1 LNFESPLD
9 AHNSKFK
16 TTQGSIYVREEK
28 TYSTTLGGRELILAT
43 GKLAEQA
50 SGAVTVRYGDTII
63 LAAVVISKEP
73 REGVDFLPLTVDYEE
88 KMYSAGKIPGGFIK
102 REGRPT
108 EAATLIGRLT
118 DRPMRPLLPKQW
130 RAEIQMTITTLSS
143 DQENEPDTLSI
154 IGASAAL
161 SLSDVPFAGP
171 VGCVKVGYINGE
183 FILNPTAQQL
193 LESDLELIV
202 AGTADA
208 VSMVE
213 AGANELPEEIIL
225 DAIRFG
231 FEEGVKPTVEV
242 QRRMIEELQPKKR
255 DWTPPP
261 VDTSIQEEM
270 VSFLGDRLHEQTSNP
285 DKTIREAQTEALK
298 AEVVLRYVERAPD
311 EEKAKVL
318 ATAEKAFE
326 ALLKE
331 ELRNAILDRGERPDG
346 RGPADIRQLSVEVG
360 VLPRPHGSGLFTR
373 GQTQVLSVATLGTGA
388 DEQILD
394 GLGIED
400 KKRYIHH
407 YNFPSFS
414 TGETRRGRGPSRRD
428 IGHGALAERS
438 LIPVLPSEA
447 DFPYVIR
454 VVSEVLSSNGS
465 SSMASVCGSSLAL
478 MDAGVPIKAPVAGIA
493 MGLVESKDGTK
504 HRVLTDIQGIE
515 DALGDMDFKVAGTAK
530 GVTGLQLDLKT
541 AGLAFEIMQEATTQ
555 AREARLFILEKMA
568 ETISEPRADLSTFAP
583 RILRIK
589 INPEKIGALI
599 GPGGKNIR
607 GITEQTGTKIDV
619 EDDGTVLVASTDGE
633 SAQKAIRMIEGLTKE
648 AEIGEIYLGKV
659 VRILPY
665 GCFVEVLPGKDGLVH
680 ISELADYRVE
690 RVEDV
695 VSVGDEINVM
705 VIDIDRQG
713 KISLSRKAVLTGEMP
728 VRGERDRE
736 RGGGDR
742 ERGGYGDRDRGGDRG
757 GYGGGGGGRG
767 GPGGGYGGGGGG
779 RGPGGGYGGGGGGG
793 YGGGGGGRGPGGG
806 GYGNRGPG
814 GGGPGGYDRDRGG
827 RDGGNRGPGGPG
839 GPSGPGGPGGPSGP
853 SGPGG
858 NRW

>member
-1 LNFESPLD
+1 MKE
-9 AHNSKFK
+9 
-16 TTQGSIYVREEK
+16 VK
-28 TYSTTLGGRELILAT
+28 TYSMTLGGREMTIET

-50 SGAVTVRYGDTII
+50 SGACTVRYGDTII
-63 LAAVVISKEP
+63 LAAVVAAKEP
-73 REGVDFLPLTVDYEE
+73 REGTDFLPLTVDYEE
-88 KMYSAGKIPGGFIK
+88 KMYAAGKIPGGFIK

-108 EAATLIGRLT
+108 ETATLIGRLT
-118 DRPMRPLLPKQW
+118 DRPMRPLLPKMW
-130 RAEIQMTITTLSS
+130 RCEIQLTVTTLSA
-143 DQENEPDTLSI
+143 DQENEPEILSI

-161 SLSDVPFAGP
+161 GLSEVPFAGP
-171 VGCVKVGYINGE
+171 VGAAKVGYINGE

-193 LESDLELIV
+193 LESDLELTLS
-202 AGTADA
+202 GTADA

-213 AGANELPEEIIL
+213 AGANELPEEVIL
-225 DAIRFG
+225 EAIRFG
-231 FEEGVKPTVEV
+231 FEEGIKPTVEL
-242 QRRMIEELQPKKR
+242 QKRMMDDAQPKKR
-255 DWTPPP
+255 DWSPPI
-261 VDTSIQEEM
+261 VDTSLQDKLSE
-270 VSFLGDRLHEQTSNP
+270 FLGSKLHEQTNNS
-285 DKTIREAQTEALK
+285 DKTTREAQTEALK
-298 AEVVLRYVERAPD
+298 QEVVNHFVEQAPD
-311 EEKAKVL
+311 EEKAKVK
-318 ATAEKAFE
+318 AGAEKAFE
-326 ALLKE
+326 GILKE
-331 ELRNAILDRGERPDG
+331 EIRSAILERGERPDG
-346 RGPADIRQLSVEVG
+346 RGPTDIRSISCEVG

-373 GQTQVLSVATLGTGA
+373 GQTQVLSVTTLGTGA
-388 DEQILD
+388 DEQMLD

-465 SSMASVCGSSLAL
+465 SSMGSVCGSTLSL
-478 MDAGVPIKAPVAGIA
+478 MDAGVPLKAPVAGIA
-493 MGLVESKDGTK
+493 MGLVESKDGTQ

-530 GVTGLQLDLKT
+530 GITGLQLDLKT
-541 AGLAFEIMQEATTQ
+541 AGLAFEIMHEAMTQ
-555 AREARLFILEKMA
+555 AREARMFILDKMA
-568 ETISEPRADLSTFAP
+568 EVISTPSEALSQYAP

-607 GITEQTGTKIDV
+607 GITEQTGCKIDV
-619 EDDGTVLVASTDGE
+619 SDDGTVLVASTDGD
-633 SAQKAIRMIEGLTKE
+633 SAKQAIRMIEGLTKE
-648 AEIGEIYLGKV
+648 AEVGEIYLGKV

-665 GCFVEVLPGKDGLVH
+665 GCFVEILPGKDGLVH

-713 KISLSRKAVLTGEMP
+713 KVSLSRKAVLTGEMP

-742 ERGGYGDRDRGGDRG
+742 GDRERS
-757 GYGGGGGGRG
+757 
-767 GPGGGYGGGGGG
+767 GPGGYGGGGG
-779 RGPGGGYGGGGGGG
+779 RGPGGPGYGGGGGRGSGGPSGPG
-793 YGGGGGGRGPGGG
+793 YGGGG
-806 GYGNRGPG
+806 
-814 GGGPGGYDRDRGG
+814 
-827 RDGGNRGPGGPG
+827 RGPGGPG
-839 GPSGPGGPGGPSGP
+839 GPSGPGYGGGGRGPGGPSGP
-853 SGPGG
+853 SGPSGPGYGGGGGGYDRDRGGRDSGNRG

>member
-1 LNFESPLD
+1 VKE
-9 AHNSKFK
+9 AK
-16 TTQGSIYVREEK
+16 IY
-28 TYSTTLGGRELILAT
+28 SANIGGRDLTIET

-50 SGAVTVRYGDTII
+50 SGAASVRYGDTII
-63 LAAVVISKEP
+63 LAAVVAAKEP

-88 KMYSAGKIPGGFIK
+88 KMYAAGKIPGGFIK

-108 EAATLIGRLT
+108 ETATLTGRLT
-118 DRPMRPLLPKQW
+118 DRPLRPLLPKQW
-130 RAEIQMTITTLSS
+130 RSEIQMTITTLSS
-143 DQENEPDTLSI
+143 DQENEPEILAI
-154 IGASAAL
+154 IGASAAMC
-161 SLSDVPFAGP
+161 LSDIPFDGP
-171 VGCVKVGYINGE
+171 VGAAKVGYINGE

-193 LESDLELIV
+193 LESDLELTV

-213 AGANELPEEIIL
+213 ASANELPEDVMLE
-225 DAIRFG
+225 AVRFG
-231 FEEGVKPTVEV
+231 FEEGIKPTVEL
-242 QRRMIEELQPKKR
+242 QKQMIEELQPQKR
-255 DWTPPP
+255 DWQPPV
-261 VDTSIQEEM
+261 VDTSLQERMTE
-270 VSFLGDRLHEQTSNP
+270 FLGSRLREETSNP
-285 DKTIREAQTEALK
+285 NKTTRETQTDALK
-298 AEVVLRYVERAPD
+298 QEAIGHFVEEAPEVD
-311 EEKAKVL
+311 KAAVM
-318 ATAEKAFE
+318 AAADKAFE
-326 ALLKE
+326 TLLKE
-331 ELRNAILDRGERPDG
+331 EVRNAILERGERPDG
-346 RGPADIRQLSVEVG
+346 RGPTDIRPIDIEVG
-360 VLPRPHGSGLFTR
+360 ILPRTHGSGLFTR
-373 GQTQVLSVATLGTGA
+373 GQTQVLSVATLGTGD

-438 LIPVLPSEA
+438 LIPVLPSEEE
-447 DFPYVIR
+447 FPYVIR

-465 SSMASVCGSSLAL
+465 SSMASVCGSTLAL
-478 MDAGVPIKAPVAGIA
+478 MDAGVPIKAPVGGIA
-493 MGLVESKDGTK
+493 MGLVESKDGTQ

-541 AGLAFEIMQEATTQ
+541 AGLAFEIMQEAFAQ
-555 AREARLFILEKMA
+555 AREARMFILEKINA
-568 ETISEPRADLSTFAP
+568 AIQEPRENLSQYAP

-633 SAQKAIRMIEGLTKE
+633 SAKKAIRMIEGLTKE
-648 AEIGEIYLGKV
+648 AEVGEIYLGKV

-665 GCFVEVLPGKDGLVH
+665 GAFVEILPGKDGLVH

-690 RVEDV
+690 QVEDV

-713 KISLSRKAVLTGEMP
+713 KVSLSRKAVLTGEMP
-728 VRGERDRE
+728 PPRSERERD
-736 RGGGDR
+736 
-742 ERGGYGDRDRGGDRG
+742 RGGYGDRDRGGDRDRDRGGDRDRERG
-757 GYGGGGGGRG
+757 GYGGGRGGGGYGGGYGGGNRG
-767 GPGGGYGGGGGG
+767 GGGGYGGGGG
-779 RGPGGGYGGGGGGG
+779 RGPGGGGGG
-793 YGGGGGGRGPGGG
+793 YGGGGGGRGPGGS
-806 GYGNRGPG
+806 YS
-814 GGGPGGYDRDRGG
+814 DRDRGN
-827 RDGGNRGPGGPG
+827 RDGGGNRG
-839 GPSGPGGPGGPSGP
+839 
-853 SGPGG
+853 